1 MLPCPLFLSN
11 RSDETETL
19 VEVLDTE
26 EGFSEG
32 PNPSTDIRI
41 REHEKI
47 TVTFRGNVTF
57 EDDEDHLCFVFN
69 TNKRGAKSDL
79 FIKEVDRFSQ
89 HALDHYRGHVQFWRE
104 ETIVSSPEEF
114 EYQEKKRILLCEL
127 PVTLPKVL
135 NLKTPCWKST
145 HF

>member
-1 MLPCPLFLSN
+1 MSPCSLFLPD

-19 VEVLDTE
+19 LEVLDTE

-135 NLKTPCWKST
+135 NLKTPCRKST

>member
-1 MLPCPLFLSN
+1 MRSLSHEILTLCPLFLLD

-32 PNPSTDIRI
+32 PSPSKDIRI

-69 TNKRGAKSDL
+69 TNKSGAKSDL

-114 EYQEKKRILLCEL
+114 QNQEKERILLWRIANNTAKGT
-127 PVTLPKVL
+127 VA
-135 NLKTPCWKST
+135 
-145 HF
+145 